1 MPNPFGNDENAYPQG
16 EWVEILN
23 YGSDAIDIF
32 GFKLKAS
39 SRTLTLDSNRLPYTN
54 DTVLQSGQVALVSLS
69 TSSSFY
75 LKNSGQDSLALVS
88 NDYIVDSVDW
98 TATVEGETM
107 IPIFKPLEPVQM
119 EMLTDKSVF

>member
-1 MPNPFGNDENAYPQG
+1 MLNPFGNDENAYPR

-23 YGSDAIDIF
+23 YGNDAIDIA

-39 SRTLTLDSNRLPYTN
+39 SRTLTLTQITTLP

-75 LKNSGQDSLALVS
+75 LKNSGQDSLALVTS

-107 IPIFKPLEPVQM
+107 IDPSSSHAGAVV
-119 EMLTDKSVF
+119 EMLDRSVY